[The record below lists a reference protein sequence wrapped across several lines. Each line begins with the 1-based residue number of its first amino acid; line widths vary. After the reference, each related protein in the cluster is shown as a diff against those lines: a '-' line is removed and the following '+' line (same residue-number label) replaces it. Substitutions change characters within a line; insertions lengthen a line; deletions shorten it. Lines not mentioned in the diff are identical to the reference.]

1 MQEYRNFMDTCASFG
16 HVEER
21 YYYLFVKSGY
31 TKDVQEMTVE
41 DGMKMLIIED
51 LFRLSHV
58 SAK

>member
-1 MQEYRNFMDTCASFG
+1 MDTCASFG